1 MRQILKSYLKS
12 YFKNW
17 IEAAGLILFVIIIV
31 ATIAG
36 ILSGALQYKLK
47 YNDLTRTSQK
57 WDYFF
62 VGAPNEYNDNFIENY
77 YLHNEFIDKNNHKI
91 KVTGP
96 NEEAI
101 LDENSIWWK
110 TIEATCQAVPN
121 PAFAKT
127 CRLVQ
132 IMNKL
137 DEIET
142 SRGTKTNIDGVNP
155 IAWLYFKKYN
165 YNYNKELATRLLTQT
180 IPAAYSAGVFET
192 ISITQ
197 QTSPNYNFAITAA
210 VVPNLAN
217 TGKVNFNQL
226 KLYHGRLPT
235 ADNEVVISSLFA
247 EQNKF
252 KIGDIINI
260 IPTKPEFSL
269 KIVGIGNKLYNFITG
284 TSGGLRPAN
293 NNDIRQYGVLF
304 TTPAMLSALAD
315 ANAKGEL
322 GINKFRTWQ
331 KVLIKLND
339 ASAILTLKNDLHQAY
354 INPTTTLI
362 AYDDGYIATQ
372 TQNINIQIIL
382 YSAVGSVL
390 LFLGFIFINY
400 TMKKEMNKTR
410 RQIGIFKAFG
420 YRTTELSWVFLT
432 KFFLTM
438 SLGVALGYCFS
449 IPIQLYVNT
458 LYTSGLLIPFALIY
472 APWQF
477 MLILFLVIPIFF
489 TGLSFLFI
497 YSYLR
502 KPSLVLINGAGKL
515 HFNFLVTGIKHI
527 FRKTS
532 FLFRIQLAFTLKG
545 FFKWTVVMFI
555 FFISSLLFIIQFN
568 ASDIFRDIVQ
578 SFSNVYQKNVDH
590 RFQFPSTLMMTSQ
603 YQTPSG
609 EEKLQ
614 LVNNNHFRVLPT
626 TNVEVEQEKSLA
638 AFRTLAAEIHKN
650 PHDAAN
656 LMKLLAY
663 QPIYKSVYLADLT
676 QIINDL
682 STSGGLPLPDW
693 LKNIVNWTGIIDQ
706 SHVKTVLTFNTLYYN
721 PQTEL
726 PLVNLPVTPS
736 INEAAVINDV
746 VLKGIE
752 PQTWAKFY
760 QMQGIDQ
767 QVVANL
773 LATPLSRVAIPAIIS
788 EKMARLNNLQVGS
801 SYEFTV
807 KNTSTPYNISI
818 IVKGIIKNDTTRR
831 NIFVNADVIR
841 YFFRDFHGQ
850 PVPDLYNGVISKE
863 IMVHDK
869 INPKNLLTG
878 KQNYKITLQNLTIN
892 IFNHDVTDSLQ
903 KIMQTV
909 TSDGS
914 DISIFTG
921 PNNVEMIALQKLL
934 AQAGLGLLNDS
945 LLILQILNG
954 MIIFIILAV
963 ITSSVIDEAS
973 QIILTM
979 RALGYKPRQVNF
991 IIIGNYVL
999 GVLLMLLLA
1008 YVISLLVWYFAIDII
1023 LHQFKFVINLPLNWQ
1038 TPVKVGTIISA
1049 ILVLSWSLS
1058 MYLVKKRK
1066 LNELTE

>member
-17 IEAAGLILFVIIIV
+17 IEASGLILFVIIII

-47 YNDLTRTSQK
+47 YNDLTQTSQK

-62 VGAPNEYNDNFIENY
+62 VGSYDQYNDNFIENY
-77 YLHNEFIDKNNHKI
+77 YLHNEFIDKNNHKF
-91 KVTGP
+91 KVTG
-96 NEEAI
+96 EDEAI
-101 LDENSIWWK
+101 LDVNSTWWK
-110 TIEATCQAVPN
+110 TTVAVCNASLN
-121 PAFAKT
+121 PALQKN
-127 CRLVQ
+127 CRFVS

-137 DEIET
+137 NEIET
-142 SRGTKTNIDGVNP
+142 SRGTKQNIDGINP
-155 IAWLYFKKYN
+155 IAWKYFKKYN
-165 YNYNKELATRLLTQT
+165 YNRNKEIVTRLLTQAG
-180 IPAAYSAGVFET
+180 PVVYSAGFFET
-192 ISITQ
+192 IAITQ
-197 QTSPNYNFAITAA
+197 QSAPNYNFTITSA
-210 VVPNLAN
+210 VVPNLTTSGN
-217 TGKVNFNQL
+217 VNFNQL
-226 KLYHGRLPT
+226 KLYQGRLPT
-235 ADNEVVISSLFA
+235 ANNEVVVSSLFA
-247 EQNKF
+247 EQNNF
-252 KIGDIINI
+252 KIGDTIAI
-260 IPTKPEFSL
+260 IPSKPAFNL
-269 KIVGIGNKLYNFITG
+269 TIVGIGNKLDNFIMQTRG
-284 TSGGLRPAN
+284 ALRPTN

-304 TTPAMLSALAD
+304 TTPKVMSALAD

-322 GINKFRTWQ
+322 GITKFRMSQ
-331 KVLIKLND
+331 KVLIKLNN
-339 ASAILTLKNDLHQAY
+339 ATAILSLKNDLHQAY
-354 INPTTTLI
+354 INPTTTLVT
-362 AYDDGYIATQ
+362 YDDGYIATQ

-390 LFLGFIFINY
+390 LFLGFVFINY

-420 YRTTELSWVFLT
+420 YRTSELSWVFST

-438 SLGVALGYCFS
+438 FLGVAFGYCFS

-458 LYTSGLLIPFALIY
+458 LYTPGLLIPFSLIY

-477 MLILFLVIPIFF
+477 MLILFLVVPIFF

-502 KPSLVLINGAGKL
+502 KPSLVLIHGGGKL
-515 HFNFLVTGIKHI
+515 RFNFLVTGVKKV
-527 FRKTS
+527 FQKTS
-532 FLFRIQLAFTLKG
+532 FLFRMQLAFTLKG
-545 FFKWTVVMFI
+545 FLKWMIVMFI

-568 ASDIFRDIVQ
+568 ASDIFGDIVQ
-578 SFSNVYQKNVDH
+578 SFSNVYQKDVDH
-590 RFQFPSTLMMTSQ
+590 RFQFPNTLMMAAR

-609 EEKLQ
+609 DEKLQ
-614 LVNNNHFRVLPT
+614 LINNNHFRVIPT
-626 TNVEVEQEKSLA
+626 ANVEQTQAISLA
-638 AFRTLAAEIHKN
+638 TFHALAVKIHKN
-650 PHDAAN
+650 PGDLAT
-656 LMKLLAY
+656 LRELLAY
-663 QPIYKSVYLADLT
+663 QPIYQSVYLSDLT
-676 QIINDL
+676 QVINDL
-682 STSGGLPLPDW
+682 SNVGGLPLPSW

-706 SHVKTVLTFNTLYYN
+706 TQVKTVLTFNTLYYN

-736 INEAAVINDV
+736 INETAVTNDV

-760 QMQGIDQ
+760 QMQGIKPE
-767 QVVANL
+767 VVANL
-773 LATPLSRVAIPAIIS
+773 LAAPLSRTAIPAIIS
-788 EKMARLNNLQVGS
+788 EKMARLNKLHLGDL
-801 SYEFTV
+801 YEFSV

-818 IVKGIIKNDTTRR
+818 VVKGIIKNDTTRR
-831 NIFVNADVIR
+831 NVFVNVDAIR

-869 INPKNLLTG
+869 INPKDLLTG

-892 IFNHDVTDSLQ
+892 IFNHDITDSLD
-903 KIMQTV
+903 KIMRTV
-909 TSDGS
+909 TSDGT
-914 DISIFTG
+914 DVSIFTS

-934 AQAGLGLLNDS
+934 AQAGLGVLNDS

-979 RALGYKPRQVNF
+979 WALGYKPRQVNF

-999 GVLLMLLLA
+999 GVLLMFLLA
-1008 YVISLLVWYFAIDII
+1008 YVVSLVVWYFAIDII
-1023 LHQFKFVINLPLNWQ
+1023 LNQFRFVINLPLNWQ
-1038 TPVKVGTIISA
+1038 TPVKVGVIIST
-1049 ILVLSWSLS
+1049 ILVFSWLLS

>member
-17 IEAAGLILFVIIIV
+17 IEAAGLILFVIIII

-47 YNDLTRTSQK
+47 YNDLTNTSQK

-62 VGAPNEYNDNFIENY
+62 VGVPDEYNDNFIENY
-77 YLHNEFIDKNNHKI
+77 YLHNEFIDKNNHKV
-91 KVTGP
+91 KVTGTDK
-96 NEEAI
+96 AI
-101 LDENSIWWK
+101 LDVNSIWWK
-110 TIEATCQAVPN
+110 ATSAVCMPVPN
-121 PAFAKT
+121 PAAQKN
-127 CRLVQ
+127 CRNVK

-137 DEIET
+137 NEIET
-142 SRGTKTNIDGVNP
+142 SRGTKTNIDGVNQ

-165 YNYNKELATRLLTQT
+165 YNRNKELMTRLFTQT
-180 IPAAYSAGVFET
+180 MPAAYSSGVFET

-197 QTSPNYNFAITAA
+197 QTTPNYNFAITAA
-210 VVPNLAN
+210 VISNLTN
-217 TGKVNFNQL
+217 NGGNVNFNQL
-226 KLYHGRLPT
+226 KLYQGCLTT

-252 KIGDIINI
+252 KIGDMIDI
-260 IPTKPEFSL
+260 IPGKAEFSL
-269 KIVGIGNKLYNFITG
+269 KIVGIGNKLDNFITE
-284 TSGGLRPAN
+284 TSGGLRPTN
-293 NNDIRQYGVLF
+293 NNDIRQYGILF
-304 TTPAMLSALAD
+304 TTPTMIITLAD

-322 GINKFRTWQ
+322 GITNFKMWQ
-331 KVLIKLND
+331 KFLVKLN
-339 ASAILTLKNDLHQAY
+339 ASDAILTLKNDLHQAY
-354 INPTTTLI
+354 INPTTILV

-382 YSAVGSVL
+382 YSVVGSIL
-390 LFLGFIFINY
+390 LFLGFVFINY
-400 TMKKEMNKTR
+400 IMKKEMNKTR

-420 YRTTELSWVFLT
+420 YRTTELSWVFST

-438 SLGVALGYCFS
+438 FFGVVLGYCFS

-458 LYTSGLLIPFALIY
+458 LYTPGLLIPFALIY

-477 MLILFLVIPIFF
+477 MLILFLVMPIFF

-497 YSYLR
+497 WSYLR

-515 HFNFLVTGIKHI
+515 RFNFLVTGIKHI
-527 FRKTS
+527 FQKTS

-545 FFKWTVVMFI
+545 FLKWTVVMFI

-568 ASDIFRDIVQ
+568 ASDIFDNIVQ
-578 SFSNVYQKNVDH
+578 SFSNVYQKDVDH
-590 RFQFPSTLMMTSQ
+590 RFQFSNPLIMAAG

-614 LVNNNHFRVLPT
+614 LVNNNHFRVIPT
-626 TNVEVEQEKSLA
+626 ANVEQIQAASLTAFHSLA
-638 AFRTLAAEIHKN
+638 NAIHENPRDFVTLKKI
-650 PHDAAN
+650 
-656 LMKLLAY
+656 LAY
-663 QPIYKSVYLADLT
+663 QPIYQSVYLTDLI
-676 QIINDL
+676 QVINDF
-682 STSGGLPLPDW
+682 STSGGLRLPDW
-693 LKNIVNWTGIIDQ
+693 LKSIVNWTGIIDQ
-706 SHVKTVLTFNTLYYN
+706 SQVKTVLTFNTLYYN
-721 PQTEL
+721 PQSEL

-736 INEAAVINDV
+736 INETAVINDV

-752 PQTWAKFY
+752 PQTYAKFY

-767 QVVANL
+767 QVVEDL
-773 LATPLSRVAIPAIIS
+773 LATPLSRTAIPAIIS
-788 EKMARLNNLQVGS
+788 EKMARLNNLQINDD
-801 SYEFTV
+801 YEFTV
-807 KNTSTPYNISI
+807 KNASTPYDISI
-818 IVKGIIKNDTTRR
+818 LVKGIIKNDTTRR

-863 IMVHDK
+863 IMVYDK
-869 INPKNLLTG
+869 INPKDLLTG

-892 IFNHDVTDSLQ
+892 IFNYDITDSLQ
-903 KIMQTV
+903 KIMQTI
-909 TSDGS
+909 TSDGN
-914 DISIFTG
+914 DISIFTS
-921 PNNVEMIALQKLL
+921 PNNVEMITLQKLL
-934 AQAGLGLLNDS
+934 AQAGLGILNDS

-954 MIIFIILAV
+954 MIIFIILTV

-979 RALGYKPRQVNF
+979 RALGYKPQQVNF
-991 IIIGNYVL
+991 IIIGNYVF
-999 GVLLMLLLA
+999 GVLLIFLLA
-1008 YVISLLVWYFAIDII
+1008 YVILLVVWYFAIDII

-1038 TPVKVGTIISA
+1038 TPFKVGIIST
-1049 ILVLSWSLS
+1049 ILVLSWLLS